1 MTAPVI
7 EFVAF
12 KPQHLAALRLQA
24 MQASV
29 QPTMNEAHGREIEA
43 TGGRTFTMLLHG
55 KPIACGGAFEIWP
68 GRAYL
73 WSYLSDDAL
82 RHMRALHRFTLNMLS
97 RMSWRRIESYAD
109 VQHRAAAR
117 WLLHLGFQFEG
128 VARAW
133 AVDGRDMAQFARV
146 SA

>member
-1 MTAPVI
+1 MTSTGI

-12 KPQHLAALRLQA
+12 KPKHLAALRLQA
-24 MQASV
+24 MQASA

-55 KPIACGGAFEIWP
+55 TPIACGGAFEIWP
-68 GRAYL
+68 GRAYV
-73 WSYLSDDAL
+73 WSYLTDDAL
-82 RHMRALHRFTLNMLS
+82 RNARALHRFAIRTLA
-97 RMSWRRIESYAD
+97 RMPWRRLESYAD
-109 VQHRAAAR
+109 VQHRSAAR

-133 AVDGRDMAQFARV
+133 ASDGRDMAQFARV
-146 SA
+146 SS